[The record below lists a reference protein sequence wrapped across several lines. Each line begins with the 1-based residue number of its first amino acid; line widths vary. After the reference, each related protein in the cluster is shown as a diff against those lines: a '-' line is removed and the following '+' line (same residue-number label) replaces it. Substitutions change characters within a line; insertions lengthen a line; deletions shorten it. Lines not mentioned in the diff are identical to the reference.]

1 MGLALRH
8 LVDPDSQ
15 PADDR
20 LDTIMPRSGGG
31 HKGVAVSS
39 DDRPLK
45 IDTSVAHPARR
56 YDYWLG
62 GKDNFA
68 ADRESGDAVEAQF
81 PTIRLGVRENRW
93 FLCRAVDFA
102 ARQEGIR
109 QFLDIGTGIPTSP
122 NTHQIAQEADRTARI
137 VYIDN
142 DPLVLTHARALMTGT
157 PQGMTRYIE
166 ADLREPRK
174 ILEHQDLRTTL
185 DLSKP
190 VALMLLA
197 VLHFIRDAEKPR
209 AVVDTLID
217 ALPDGSLVIVSHA
230 TLEHLPPEQAEALV
244 KADGRALP
252 RSGAELTALFARPDL
267 ELVEPVKSVSQW
279 WPEAAPEPRPAIADV
294 ACNGLV
300 ARVVRTT

>member
-1 MGLALRH
+1 M
-8 LVDPDSQ
+8 SSE
-15 PADDR
+15 
-20 LDTIMPRSGGG
+20 DTPS
-31 HKGVAVSS
+31 
-39 DDRPLK
+39 K

-102 ARQEGIR
+102 ARRAGIR

-122 NTHQIAQEADRTARI
+122 NTHQIAQEADPAARI
-137 VYIDN
+137 VYVDN

-157 PQGMTRYIE
+157 PQGATTYIE
-166 ADLREPRK
+166 ADLREPGR
-174 ILEHQDLRTTL
+174 LLAHPEVLTTL
-185 DLSKP
+185 DFSKP
-190 VALMLLA
+190 VALLLLA
-197 VLHFIRDAEKPR
+197 VLHFVRDAEDPR
-209 AVVDTLID
+209 AIIDTLID
-217 ALPDGSLVIVSHA
+217 TLPDGSLVVASHA
-230 TLEHLPPEQAEALV
+230 TLEHLPPEQAEALI

-252 RSGAELTALFARPDL
+252 RSGAQLATLFARPDL
-267 ELVEPVKSVSQW
+267 ELVEPVKSVSRW
-279 WPEAAPEPRPAIADV
+279 WPEAAPEPRPAVEDV

-300 ARVVRTT
+300 ARVVRAPKPAAG